1 VQEGGK
7 PTNDKLKILKRERKL
22 QKARWKK
29 GLNLL
34 ALKRAVMLA
43 IYPNRKVFSVC

>member
-1 VQEGGK
+1 
-7 PTNDKLKILKRERKL
+7 LKRLKRERKL

-34 ALKRAVMLA
+34 ALERAVMIA
-43 IYPNRKVFSVC
+43 I

>member
-1 VQEGGK
+1 MQGGRK
-7 PTNDKLKILKRERKL
+7 PTNDKLKRLKKERKL

-34 ALKRAVMLA
+34 PLKRL
-43 IYPNRKVFSVC
+43 